1 MIKTNN
7 LSNWIFIL
15 LFLLVPFIPAFGA
28 LDLIGPQMLYL
39 SFVTFI
45 SSVYLFVYR
54 LNSTTRFYTSKIT
67 IVFFLFIF
75 WCLLTVIN
83 SFNPTE
89 GIITFFKT
97 LLMGFYLVNLSYHFI
112 QAKIK
117 FRQLAILFSLLL
129 LIDVIEIL
137 ISFIS
142 IYDYNSPPNRS
153 MELTGFTSNLNVLG
167 FSLLFRIPFVLYLFI
182 SSSNWIFRFLSILVF
197 CLAQFFLITSG
208 SRGAILSLVLL
219 IPLFVLYHLI
229 YNKNKRV
236 LALSIFIGF
245 VTSFGIHSLLF
256 ENGKKVT
263 DRLETLGVQ
272 KLKFDQSVDERLAW
286 LSAGLEGIKE
296 KPVLGHGIG
305 NWKVVGNKYIT
316 DYIVQY
322 KVPKHVHNDFVQ
334 TFAET
339 GIFGFLFYCTFFVF
353 ILLKIFKSKKTIDKQ
368 NFGYLV
374 LLFAVLIF
382 LIDSNLNFP
391 IQRPTPIFNLI
402 FLVAFVVSINPKRVI
417 NKNYYKV
424 LLPLILIG
432 TFLTFG
438 SAYKLYNG
446 LVDEVEFFNRVGHGR
461 GFETPIDK
469 IDQLNDTYPNITY
482 TTIPIISI
490 KALYY
495 WKNKRVSEAKEM
507 LREGNKINPY
517 LSISEVNLANIHL
530 EEGRIDSA
538 YYYAKKAFY
547 NLRKN
552 GRHANI
558 FQMVLAKTNN
568 LEELDSVFE
577 IAKGQKIEEVYRNH
591 LHIISYLKI
600 NDSFTSRDREIAKE
614 ARRLFPENK
623 VIRRADKII
632 QNGGN
637 LIASANELDTK
648 AKNLFSQ
655 KKYHKAI
662 EKWNEAKKILP
673 VESSYYL
680 NIAQSQIL
688 LGNFESSYA
697 ELDSIKSLEI
707 KKGDGKWEFLR
718 AMNDL
723 STNKKSKACKNLL
736 TAYRLGKVKE
746 TLPVIRQLKC
756 QSR

>member
-7 LSNWIFIL
+7 LSNWIFIV
-15 LFLLVPFIPAFGA
+15 LFSLVPFIPAFGA
-28 LDLIGPQMLYL
+28 LDLIGPQLLYL
-39 SFVTFI
+39 SIVTFI
-45 SSVYLFVYR
+45 SSLYLFVYR
-54 LNSTTRFYTSKIT
+54 LNRNIQLYNSKIT

-75 WCLLTVIN
+75 WSLLSVIN

-89 GIITFFKT
+89 GIITFFKI
-97 LLMGFYLVNLSYHFI
+97 LLIGFYLINLSHHFI
-112 QAKIK
+112 QVKLN
-117 FRQLAILFSLLL
+117 FQQLAFIFSLLL

-137 ISFIS
+137 SSFIS
-142 IYDYNSPPNRS
+142 IYDYNNPPDRS
-153 MELTGFTSNLNVLG
+153 NELAGFTSNLNVLG

-182 SSSNWIFRFLSILVF
+182 CSPNWKYRLFTILLF
-197 CLAQFFLITSG
+197 CFAQFFLITSG
-208 SRGAILSLVLL
+208 SRGAILSLALL
-219 IPLFVLYHLI
+219 IPLFVLYHLV
-229 YNKNKRV
+229 YNKNKRL

-256 ENGKKVT
+256 ENGKKVK
-263 DRLETLGVQ
+263 DRLETLGAQ
-272 KLKFDQSVDERLAW
+272 KLKLDQSVDERLTW

-353 ILLKIFKSKKTIDKQ
+353 ILLKIFKSKKRIDKQ

-417 NKNYYKV
+417 DKNYYKV

-446 LVDEVEFFNRVGHGR
+446 LVDEVEFFNRVGHVR
-461 GFETPIDK
+461 GFETHLDK
-469 IDQLNDTYPNITY
+469 IDELNDTYPNITY
-482 TTIPIISI
+482 TTVPIISI

-495 WKNKRVSEAKEM
+495 WKNKRISEAKEM

-517 LSISEVNLANIHL
+517 LSISEVNLANIFL
-530 EEGRIDSA
+530 EEGKIDSA
-538 YYYAKKAFY
+538 YYFAKKAFY

-568 LEELDSVFE
+568 LKELDSVFE

-600 NDSFTSRDREIAKE
+600 NDSFTNRDREIAEE
-614 ARRLFPENK
+614 AMRLFPENK
-623 VIRRADKII
+623 VIRRSNKII
-632 QNGGN
+632 QNGGK
-637 LIASANELDTK
+637 LIYQANQLDSA
-648 AKNLFSQ
+648 AKILFS
-655 KKYHKAI
+655 KKMYRSAI
-662 EKWNEAKKILP
+662 DKWDEAKKILP

-697 ELDSIKSLEI
+697 ELDSIKSLQI

-718 AMNDL
+718 AMIDL
-723 STNKKSKACKNLL
+723 STNKTSKACKNLIA
-736 TAYRLGKVKE
+736 AYRMGKVNE
-746 TLPVIRQLKC
+746 TLPIIKKLKC
-756 QSR
+756 KV